1 MSDTAARTT
10 ATDAQER
17 AMVDDARAL
26 HRDKHVAR
34 TAAALM
40 IPGGLLALLA
50 TIAVAAG
57 ADPAAP
63 RLAAIF
69 PFAAF
74 LWVVYVLLTRMVVRT
89 AVTRD
94 EVLVQWGLSDHR
106 IPVAAIT
113 ACEAKPVTGGPT
125 AATGAGWALFAN
137 RGSVLLSWSDAGAT
151 RSLLFSANDPAAL
164 AAQIDAARA
173 AGATATGVRVA
184 DAAAISDDERA
195 VEGATASGAKEQGR

>member
-1 MSDTAARTT
+1 MSDAAIRTT

-17 AMVDDARAL
+17 AMVDDALAL

-34 TAAALM
+34 TAAALLV
-40 IPGGLLALLA
+40 PAALLALLA

-74 LWVVYVLLTRMVVRT
+74 LWMMYALLTRMVVRT

-94 EVLVQWGLSDHR
+94 AVLVQWGLSEHR

-125 AATGAGWALFAN
+125 VATGAGGALFAH
-137 RGSVLLSWSDAGAT
+137 RGSVLLSWTDAGAT
-151 RSLLFSANDPAAL
+151 KSLLLSANDPAAL
-164 AAQIDAARA
+164 AAQIDAAR
-173 AGATATGVRVA
+173 GAPSTHVRVA
-184 DAAAISDDERA
+184 DDAAAAIEPA
-195 VEGATASGAKEQGR
+195 AEQASASEAKVQRR

>member
-1 MSDTAARTT
+1 
-10 ATDAQER
+10 
-17 AMVDDARAL
+17 MVDDAHAL

-40 IPGGLLALLA
+40 IPGGLIALLA

-63 RLAAIF
+63 RLAAVL

-74 LWVVYVLLTRMVVRT
+74 LWMLYVLLTRMVVRT

-94 EVLVQWGLSDHR
+94 AVLIQWGLSNHR
-106 IPVAAIT
+106 IPLAAIT

-137 RGSVLLSWSDAGAT
+137 RGSVLLSWTDAGAT
-151 RSLLFSANDPAAL
+151 KRLLFSAADPAEL

-173 AGATATGVRVA
+173 RPATGVRVA
-184 DAAAISDDERA
+184 TDVAATPGE
-195 VEGATASGAKEQGR
+195 ASAEQGGASAAKSRSR

>member
-1 MSDTAARTT
+1 MSDTGPRST

-17 AMVDDARAL
+17 AMVDDAHAL

-40 IPGGLLALLA
+40 IPGGLIALLA
-50 TIAVAAG
+50 TLAVATG

-63 RLAAIF
+63 RLAAVL

-74 LWVVYVLLTRMVVRT
+74 LWMVYVLLTRMVVRT

-94 EVLVQWGLSDHR
+94 EVLIQWGLSTHNV
-106 IPVAAIT
+106 PLAAIT
-113 ACEAKPVTGGPT
+113 VCEAKPVTGGPT

-137 RGSVLLSWSDAGAT
+137 RGSVLLSWTDAGAT
-151 RSLLFSANDPAAL
+151 KRLLFSAADPAEL

-173 AGATATGVRVA
+173 LPATRVRVA
-184 DAAAISDDERA
+184 TDVAAIPGEPSA
-195 VEGATASGAKEQGR
+195 EQGGASAAKSRSR